1 MQRPGGETSAEGGL
15 VPSAETDNSGAPV
28 LALDLALIPQPDV
41 AIPAGFVAPHLV
53 SQNGAAPRPACRTE
67 IETDADLDNEVYAAI
82 DLGTNN
88 CRLLVA
94 RARGRGFRVI
104 DAFSRIVR
112 LGEGLGANGAL
123 SQDAMDRT
131 IDALKI
137 CVDKMER
144 RGVTRAR
151 SVATEA
157 CRRAANGV
165 EFLARVEAETGL
177 RFEIITTQEEAELAF
192 RGCAPLL
199 ARDPRRAILFDIGGG
214 STEVGWVAIRPGRGI
229 ELLAYRSLPL
239 GVVNLAERH
248 GARAYCERSYGAM
261 VDEVATSLEP
271 LEAECRIAVEV
282 RRGRVQMLGS
292 SGTVT
297 TLAGIEMQLERYDR
311 SRVDGSYL
319 DFGSIGSISRRLA
332 AMDCDERALQPCIG
346 RDRADLVVAG
356 CAILEGI
363 CRLWPVGRLRV
374 ADRGLREG
382 ILFGLMSSSSPV

>member
-1 MQRPGGETSAEGGL
+1 
-15 VPSAETDNSGAPV
+15 
-28 LALDLALIPQPDV
+28 
-41 AIPAGFVAPHLV
+41 
-53 SQNGAAPRPACRTE
+53 
-67 IETDADLDNEVYAAI
+67 
-82 DLGTNN
+82 
-88 CRLLVA
+88 
-94 RARGRGFRVI
+94 
-104 DAFSRIVR
+104 
-112 LGEGLGANGAL
+112 
-123 SQDAMDRT
+123 MDRT
-131 IDALKI
+131 VEALRI
-137 CVDKMER
+137 CVDKMSR

-157 CRRAANGV
+157 CRRAANGAA
-165 EFLARVEAETGL
+165 FLTRVETETGL
-177 RFEIITTQEEAELAF
+177 RLEIITPQEEAELAF

-199 ARDPRRAILFDIGGG
+199 AREPRRAILFDIGGG

-229 ELLAYRSLPL
+229 DLLAYRSLPL

-248 GARAYCERSYGAM
+248 GAKAYCERSYAAM
-261 VDEVATSLEP
+261 VDEIATALEP
-271 LEAECRIAVEV
+271 LEAECNIAAEV

-297 TLAGIEMQLERYDR
+297 TLAGIEMQLQRYDR

-319 DFGSIGSISRRLA
+319 DFGSIGAISRRLA
-332 AMDCDERALQPCIG
+332 AMNCAERAQQPCIG

-382 ILFGLMSSSSPV
+382 ILFGLMSPGTSPRFGH

>member
-1 MQRPGGETSAEGGL
+1 MQRPGVEGSADGPL
-15 VPSAETDNSGAPV
+15 APSAEVEGVGPPDMTLGAS
-28 LALDLALIPQPDV
+28 LIPPQS
-41 AIPAGFVAPHLV
+41 ISIQTGLV
-53 SQNGAAPRPACRTE
+53 SNGADP
-67 IETDADLDNEVYAAI
+67 DSDLDNEVYAAI

-112 LGEGLGANGAL
+112 LGEGLAANGAL
-123 SQDAMDRT
+123 SQEAMDRT

-137 CVDKMER
+137 CVDKMSR

-165 EFLARVEAETGL
+165 EFLERVEAEAGL
-177 RFEIITTQEEAELAF
+177 RLEIITPQEEAELAF

-271 LEAECRIAVEV
+271 LEAQCSIAAAV

-297 TLAGIEMQLERYDR
+297 TLAGIEMQLQRYDR
-311 SRVDGSYL
+311 SRVDGAYL
-319 DFGSIGSISRRLA
+319 DFGSIGTISRRLA
-332 AMDCDERALQPCIG
+332 AMDCAERAQQPCIG

-382 ILFGLMSSSSPV
+382 ILFGLMSPGSSISPRRFKN